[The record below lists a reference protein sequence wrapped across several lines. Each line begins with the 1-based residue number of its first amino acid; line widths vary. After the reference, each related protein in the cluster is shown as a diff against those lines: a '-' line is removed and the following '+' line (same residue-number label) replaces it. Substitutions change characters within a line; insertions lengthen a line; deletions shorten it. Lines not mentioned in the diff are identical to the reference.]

1 MNRSCLQET
10 HMVVS
15 VVESHRRP
23 IYAIA
28 WNLVDASLADTFAS
42 VGANR
47 VSVYRLALPEIAA
60 ADDPPVAPAAAP
72 KKDGKRLG
80 GQSGASPAEC
90 TLQQAYC
97 DQDPDEHFY
106 CCAWGV
112 RVGPDGA
119 TATSVLA
126 VAGALFQ
133 IKLLDLCAGQV
144 ACVLRGHG
152 GAVNE
157 LQFHPRERAL
167 LVSAAADESVRLWHV
182 GVGQCLAMFAG
193 HSGHRDAVV
202 SLDVRLDGRAL
213 VTGAIDGAIKLWALD
228 APPLQRRVVAA
239 NEAAASAAA
248 ALASAAEDDEATAA
262 AVSVVSSAN
271 SAWPMGEW
279 RLAPLVFQA
288 PLATYDR
295 VHFDAVSG
303 LCCWVD
309 CVRWAG
315 AAVLSRG
322 TDGRIAL
329 WRPRRTLGLA
339 LGLGPAEATAGTAA
353 EVAAAEGAAAK
364 RAPARPTAKGK
375 AGVKSGAKGGSGKGA
390 GIKGGGAAA
399 DDGAAGADADTG
411 SAHASGTVPGMMP
424 STALEGA
431 RDSHELL
438 AELEQP
444 LTAGIWFLRFGTD
457 LRRTRLALGDTNG
470 QVAVWDLS
478 ALLAMAEAGG
488 SFGEGSGSVGGS
500 TLVGEEQVGAEESPL
515 LRLLHPLPLTTLSM
529 ASASSSNRK
538 RRKGAKGKAGAGRTG
553 TCLVRCASISVDGR
567 HVAFGCQDGS
577 VHVSEAV

>member
-1 MNRSCLQET
+1 
-10 HMVVS
+10 MVVS
-15 VVESHRRP
+15 VAESHRRP

-60 ADDPPVAPAAAP
+60 ADDPPVAAAAAP
-72 KKDGKRLG
+72 MKDGKRLG

-97 DQDPDEHFY
+97 DQDPDENFY

-182 GVGQCLAMFAG
+182 GVGQCLATFAG

-228 APPLQRRVVAA
+228 APPLQRRVMAA
-239 NEAAASAAA
+239 NESAASAAA
-248 ALASAAEDDEATAA
+248 AIASAAEDDEAAAA
-262 AVSVVSSAN
+262 AVSAASSPN

-279 RLAPLVFQA
+279 QLAPLVFQA

-295 VHFDAVSG
+295 VHFDSVSS

-329 WRPRRTLGLA
+329 WRPRRTLGL
-339 LGLGPAEATAGTAA
+339 GPAEATAATAA
-353 EVAAAEGAAAK
+353 EGVAAEGAAAK
-364 RAPARPTAKGK
+364 GAPAKLTAKGK
-375 AGVKSGAKGGSGKGA
+375 AGVKSGAKGGSSKGA
-390 GIKGGGAAA
+390 GIKGGGATA
-399 DDGAAGADADTG
+399 DDGAGADAGTG
-411 SAHASGTVPGMMP
+411 SAHAPGTTPDMVPG
-424 STALEGA
+424 TAPVGA

-438 AELEQP
+438 AELEEP
-444 LTAGIWFLRFGTD
+444 RTAGLWFLRFGTD

-470 QVAVWDLS
+470 QVAVWDLG

-488 SFGEGSGSVGGS
+488 AGGAGGGPAPTEEAGSGSVGGS
-500 TLVGEEQVGAEESPL
+500 TLVAEEPVAAEESPL
-515 LRLLHPLPLTTLSM
+515 LRPLHPRPLTTLSM

-538 RRKGAKGKAGAGRTG
+538 RRKGAKGKAGVGR
-553 TCLVRCASISVDGR
+553 TCLVRCVSISADGS
-567 HVAFGCQDGS
+567 HVAFGCEDGS
-577 VHVSEAV
+577 VHVGEAT